1 MVEKRKQ
8 GEASCLR
15 PIAHLTR
22 CIVSRVEN
30 LVGEEVY
37 IGDKPFQLANP
48 SQTGET
54 PTIEIRRNLNW
65 ITIAVLNK
73 NVPGKSCQ
81 NFFQFNSYKETGWGF
96 FDFYHPQYQRN
107 PAIVIEELENLN
119 VMLQEF
125 TPKTTTTY
133 NSAQASQS
141 IR

>member
-1 MVEKRKQ
+1 MVEKGKHQ
-8 GEASCLR
+8 ETSCLAS
-15 PIAHLTR
+15 IARITK

-81 NFFQFNSYKETGWGF
+81 IFFQFNSYKETGWEF
-96 FDFYHPQYQRN
+96 FDFYHPQYQKN

-119 VMLQEF
+119 VILQEF
-125 TPKTTTTY
+125 SPIS
-133 NSAQASQS
+133 NSIIHNPGQANQS
-141 IR
+141 